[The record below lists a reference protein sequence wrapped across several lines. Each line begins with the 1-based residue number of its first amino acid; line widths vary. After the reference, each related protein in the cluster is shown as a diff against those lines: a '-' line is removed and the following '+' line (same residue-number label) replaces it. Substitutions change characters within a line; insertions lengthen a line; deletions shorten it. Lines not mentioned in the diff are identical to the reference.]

1 VLIEGSYVSSM
12 LSRAPHSGQAQGA
25 PRAHEDHAARA
36 CYAAL
41 HMQKAMRRYGAEVR
55 RTYGV
60 EIRIRVGLNAGDAP
74 AHGRMVNTAELGF

>member
-1 VLIEGSYVSSM
+1 VNQMMGDGIMTLF
-12 LSRAPHSGQAQGA
+12 GA
-25 PRAHEDHAARA
+25 PLAHEDHAARA